1 MKRIDLA
8 SLPTEE
14 LWALREKIVATL
26 AAKLVAEKGLVEN
39 RLKQLDG
46 RVPTKQ
52 LRKTTGRRP
61 YPTVFPKFRNPD
73 QPSQTWAGRGK
84 QPRWLTAHLRSGKR
98 IDDFKIEQAAA

>member
-1 MKRIDLA
+1 MKRRDLE
-8 SLPTEE
+8 SLTTDE

-26 AAKLVAEKGLVEN
+26 AAKLIAEQSLVKN
-39 RLKQLDG
+39 RLRQLDG
-46 RVPTKQ
+46 RVLTKQ
-52 LRKTTGRRP
+52 LGKKTGRRP

-98 IDDFKIEQAAA
+98 IDDLRIEAAA